1 MIVID
6 RGNHQKLYRQLLDII
21 KNKIESG
28 EWALGSQIPTEE
40 ELCKTYNISK
50 ATVRNAVLEL
60 VRQGYL
66 IRQQGKGTFVY
77 RNTLSE
83 GLTMQTTL
91 KEMMLD
97 TNFSISTKV
106 LAQTVMMPI
115 EDLDIKLDISPD
127 KHLIYIKRL
136 HFIDDNPTLINETYI
151 PYHICPMIIEEK
163 IDSEPIF
170 DIIEKKHG
178 IKITKV
184 KNNIDITY
192 LSLNESALLDTKEG
206 SAALVL
212 MQYFYSGETQIM
224 YSHSIK
230 KIDRIN
236 LFMEFERRFV

>member
-21 KNKIESG
+21 KGKIESG

-40 ELCKTYNISK
+40 ELCRMYNVSK

-66 IRQQGKGTFVY
+66 MRQQGKGTFIY
-77 RNTLSE
+77 RNTMSD

-91 KEMMLD
+91 KEAMLD
-97 TNFSISTKV
+97 TKLPVYAKV

-115 EDLDIKLDISPD
+115 EDLDVKLDISPD
-127 KHLIYIKRL
+127 KHIIYIKRL
-136 HFIDDNPTLINETYI
+136 HFIENKPTLINETYI
-151 PYHICPMIIEEK
+151 PYHICPMLIEEK
-163 IDSEPIF
+163 IDSQQIF
-170 DIIEKKHG
+170 DTIEKRHG

-184 KNNIDITY
+184 KNNIDIAY
-192 LSLNESALLDTKEG
+192 LTLNESMLLETNEG

-212 MQYFYSGETQIM
+212 MQYFYSGETKIM

-236 LFMEFERRFV
+236 LLMEFERRFV